1 MLFFFFQ
8 GPVLC
13 VAFSKG
19 GEKFASGGMD
29 AQVCGT
35 VSLNEMS

>member
-1 MLFFFFQ
+1 MLFFFQ

-19 GEKFASGGMD
+19 GENFASGGVD
-29 AQVCGT
+29 AQVCGI